1 MVANNSIP
9 ADLAEAIKF
18 HGHLCPGL
26 VIGYLAAKAGMERLK
41 AIRSEDEELIAIVEN
56 DSCAVDAVQVLTGCT
71 TGKGNLFM
79 RDYGKMVFTF
89 AMRPSG
95 KAVRVSLIRREKPGE
110 SKQDREQRIEYML
123 SARPEELFWVHE
135 EKIDWPA
142 TATIH
147 ENAVCEQCGEMM
159 MDTRSRCVGGAVL
172 CIPCAEEAA
181 KARK

>member
-1 MVANNSIP
+1 MKAAVTAQGK
-9 ADLAEAIKF
+9 DLAEAIKF

-26 VIGYLAAKAGMERLK
+26 VIGYLAGKVGMERLR

-89 AMRPSG
+89 AVRPSG

-110 SKQDREQRIEYML
+110 PEQDREQRIEYML
-123 SARPEELFWVHE
+123 SARPEELFSVRE
-135 EKIDWPA
+135 EKIKLPD
-142 TATIH
+142 TAHIR
-147 ENAVCEQCGEMM
+147 ENAVCERCGEMM
-159 MDTRSRCVGGAVL
+159 METRSRSVGGSVL
-172 CIPCAEEAA
+172 CMPCAEDAA
-181 KARK
+181 KQ